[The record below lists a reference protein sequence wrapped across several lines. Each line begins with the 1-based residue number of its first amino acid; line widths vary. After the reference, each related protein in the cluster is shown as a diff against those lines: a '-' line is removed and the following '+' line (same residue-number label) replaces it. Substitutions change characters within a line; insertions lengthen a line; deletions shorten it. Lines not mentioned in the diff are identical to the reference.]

1 MTRIAGRAYDPQ
13 GDICPLPP
21 HPVRYHCQCRFTRH
35 HFIPRRVL
43 LLRWQCD
50 GRIGSAYQQ
59 ASLQKK
65 RLRWHIDHLTMLSDD
80 VYAFE
85 SSGSYIPE
93 CDLARLLSDNG
104 SIPAVEGFGCSDCN
118 CSTHLFRVEPVFLE
132 RILVKTVLR
141 NSYQKLNKPIVFE
154 T

>member
-1 MTRIAGRAYDPQ
+1 MIRKGTYV
-13 GDICPLPP
+13 LFL
-21 HPVRYHCQCRFTRH
+21 H
-35 HFIPRRVL
+35 IP
-43 LLRWQCD
+43 CD
-50 GRIGSAYQQ
+50 TIVNVGSLGTISFQEGYYCYVGSAMGGLDQRINRHL
-59 ASLQKK
+59 SKKK

-132 RILVKTVLR
+132 RILVKNGLTKFVP
-141 NSYQKLNKPIVFE
+141 KIE
-154 T
+154 